1 MNRVTKL
8 MGALCLLL
16 VIGSGCNR
24 TYDPTPDY
32 ISTIFP
38 LDEGKFRVYTVIDTL
53 WETTVSADFEV
64 QNYYKQE
71 LNGGIETD
79 LLDRETTTLWIN
91 RSPDTLGTPDNPVF
105 DWTFDQLWTQ
115 YSGDEYSERIEG
127 NTRFLVMRNP
137 AYQGASWNGNL
148 FNDED
153 QQTYRVTT
161 IDTTVT
167 VQGVTYENCV
177 FVRQQEFYQPVS
189 DSLGPIFISEEAY
202 EIYAPGIGKVRKY
215 FKFYTAQSGDPDA
228 ESRILREDLV
238 AHNFD

>member
-1 MNRVTKL
+1 MKL
-8 MGALCLLL
+8 VGALGLLL
-16 VIGSGCNR
+16 VIVSGCNR

-38 LDEGKFRVYTVIDTL
+38 LDEGKYRIYTVIDTL
-53 WETTVSADFEV
+53 WETTSSSDFEV
-64 QNYYKQE
+64 QQYYKQE
-71 LNGGIETD
+71 VNGGIETD

-91 RSPDTLGTPDNPVF
+91 RSPDSLGNAY

-115 YSGDEYSERIEG
+115 YAGDEYSERIEG
-127 NTRFLVMRNP
+127 NIRYLVMRNP
-137 AYQGASWNGNL
+137 AFEDASWNGNL

-153 QQTYRVTT
+153 QQTYRITS
-161 IDTTVT
+161 IDTTVE

-202 EIYAPGIGKVRKY
+202 EIYAPGIGKIRKY
-215 FKFYTAQSGDPDA
+215 FKYYTAQSGDPDA

-238 AHNFD
+238 THNYD